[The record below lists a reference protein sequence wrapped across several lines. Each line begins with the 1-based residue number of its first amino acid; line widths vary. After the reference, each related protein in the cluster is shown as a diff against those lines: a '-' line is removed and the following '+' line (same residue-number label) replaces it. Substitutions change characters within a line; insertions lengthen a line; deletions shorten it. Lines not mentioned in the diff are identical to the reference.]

1 MNRIKLILSEQGRS
15 QKWLSDKIGRSYVV
29 VNNYVNNKTQPSIPQ
44 LFQMGLALGVDVR
57 ELLDHKAKV
66 NPDQIKK
73 GRGRKSRDIA
83 DRLIKESKKRS
94 RIMKQKMK
102 QRD

>member
-1 MNRIKLILSEQGRS
+1 MNRIKLILEEQGRS
-15 QKWLSDKIGRSYVV
+15 QRWLCKHLNRSYAV
-29 VNNYVNNKTQPSIPQ
+29 VNTYVNNHRQPTIVM
-44 LFQMGLALGVDVR
+44 LFQMSSVLNVDVR
-57 ELLDHKAKV
+57 ELLDPKAKV

-94 RIMKQKMK
+94 SIMKQKMK